1 MERFQ
6 LAPLSIKLKDQI
18 NYRTETDHTGSNMP
32 VTIRDVAKKAQV
44 GIGTVSRV
52 LNNSPAVRDETRLR
66 VISAIEELEYTPNP
80 IARKLST
87 GQTLTIGVVLPY
99 LTMPSFIARLRG
111 VQSALAASKYDL
123 ILFDIENPSQR
134 DNFFQNLSLKSK
146 VDGVILISLPPSD
159 EQAEALTQ
167 SHIPV
172 VLIDGYHP
180 NMSCV
185 YPDDQRGGR
194 IATRHM
200 IELGHKKIAFMSD
213 YLSTPFHPSMRL
225 RYQGYREV
233 LQREDIPF
241 SPKYQIE
248 GERGR
253 NHAKAM
259 ARRLLTQDD
268 PPTAIVAASDTH
280 AIGIM
285 DAAQELGINVPGELS
300 VIGYDNIRDAE
311 YVDLTTIDQH
321 LVQSGVDGA
330 RLLLVMLENSSEN
343 NCFKK
348 ILDVDLVVRG
358 TTRSLSN

>member
-200 IELGHKKIAFMSD
+200 IELGHK
-213 YLSTPFHPSMRL
+213 
-225 RYQGYREV
+225 E
-233 LQREDIPF
+233 
-241 SPKYQIE
+241 
-248 GERGR
+248 
-253 NHAKAM
+253 
-259 ARRLLTQDD
+259 
-268 PPTAIVAASDTH
+268 
-280 AIGIM
+280 
-285 DAAQELGINVPGELS
+285 
-300 VIGYDNIRDAE
+300 NIDE
-311 YVDLTTIDQH
+311 
-321 LVQSGVDGA
+321 
-330 RLLLVMLENSSEN
+330 
-343 NCFKK
+343 
-348 ILDVDLVVRG
+348 
-358 TTRSLSN
+358 